1 MIVTASPNKVR
12 RHFTFDAALYQ
23 DMDELAQRKG
33 SSISVQFERAAR
45 EHLRRQKAMEDDSIL
60 APVIS
65 QLIDEKFAQ
74 LDTWLRSGVWGG
86 ATYSATATLLLL
98 ELLCGQTVEPS
109 EAKKHL
115 DLIRGRAWKMVRKEQ
130 PEPAASE

>member
-1 MIVTASPNKVR
+1 
-12 RHFTFDAALYQ
+12 
-23 DMDELAQRKG
+23 
-33 SSISVQFERAAR
+33 
-45 EHLRRQKAMEDDSIL
+45 MEDDSIL

-74 LDTWLRSGVWGG
+74 LEAWLRPGVWGG
-86 ATYSATATLLLL
+86 ATYSATASLLLL

-130 PEPAASE
+130 PDPAAPE